1 VGENMKNILLILT
14 SVSLNATAQILMR
27 RGMLKVGEI
36 SFGDGVFLRA
46 ISVMLS
52 NVLLWFSLLCYGLS
66 IIIWMAVLSRVE
78 VSFAY
83 AFSSLG
89 YVLVTVMGVVL
100 LKENISI
107 LRVIGILVVCIGIIL
122 VARGSP

>member
-1 VGENMKNILLILT
+1 VKNIVIILA
-14 SVSLNATAQILMR
+14 SVSLNATAQIFMR

-36 SFGDGVFLRA
+36 SFGAR
-46 ISVMLS
+46 
-52 NVLLWFSLLCYGLS
+52 VLLRIIPVLLTNGLLWISIFCYGFS
-66 IIIWMAVLSRVE
+66 IILWMMVLSRVE

-89 YVLVTVMGVVL
+89 YVLVTVMGVFF

-107 LRVIGILVVCIGIIL
+107 LRIAGILVVCIGIVL
-122 VARGSP
+122 VAKGQ

>member
-1 VGENMKNILLILT
+1 MKNIFLILS
-14 SVSLNATAQILMR
+14 SVSLNATAQIAMR

-36 SFGDGVFLRA
+36 SFGDGAFFRA
-46 ISVMLS
+46 IPIMLS

-89 YVLVTVMGVVL
+89 YVLVTVMGALL
-100 LKENISI
+100 LKENISV
-107 LRVIGILVVCIGIIL
+107 LRIVGILVVCIGIIL
-122 VARGSP
+122 VARG